1 MHPRHSHLI
10 GLIPVVLL
18 SGACA
23 SAGSAPPTQVAAPVT
38 APPET
43 VRVEVPTPPASVELE
58 PGRFD
63 TGKMWTFENPPL
75 DYFEEEYGFRPD
87 REWLDHVR
95 LASLRL
101 PNCTASFVSADGLV
115 MTNHHCGRESAS
127 AVSAEGEDLLTDG
140 FFALTLADERHVP
153 DLYVDQLVELR
164 DVTDM
169 IEAVVTPM
177 MREDAEMEARQHKQE
192 SVADSASRVLGLD
205 CSVQSLYNG
214 GKYSLYCY
222 KRYDDVRLVF
232 IPELMIGYFGGDPD
246 NFTYPRYVLDVS
258 FFRVYDEDGSPYHP
272 RDYYNWSEAGA
283 TEGEPVFVIGNPGST
298 ERLLTVAQLEYRR
311 EYLEPYIVRLYQ
323 SRSDALEQFM
333 EHHPDQRPK
342 YINEYFSYMNS
353 LKLFKGRLKAL
364 RDPEIMGRKRGF
376 ESNFKKAVQAN
387 PDLNKQYGNLWNEIQ
402 GIREQMATYAATR
415 NGLRYDGPLW
425 SQTLVTAADMFIYA
439 YRTTNTPSD
448 TQLTEMRADI
458 EQRVINTDLDK
469 HFLELQLED
478 AAQWLGEDDPFVR
491 MALAGRTFGEAARA
505 IIDGATAVTD
515 PEQRTTL
522 LDNPAAILNST
533 DPAISLM
540 REALPRF
547 IDAEIKVQQLSQTE
561 DAKAAKLARALFEV
575 KGTALAPDATF
586 TLRIA
591 DGVVAGY
598 EYNGT
603 LAPAQTTF
611 YGLYDRHYSHA
622 GAADWALPDRWLNP
636 PPDFDISTPLDMVHT
651 NDTVGGNSGSPLI
664 NVNGEIVG
672 LLFDGNIES
681 LSGDFIYITE
691 GARSVSVRA
700 EAIVEA
706 LKHVYEAQRIV
717 DELLRN

>member
-1 MHPRHSHLI
+1 MSQRHSRFI

-23 SAGSAPPTQVAAPVT
+23 SAGSAPTTQAAAPVT

-43 VRVEVPTPPASVELE
+43 VLVEVPSPATSVELE

-87 REWLDHVR
+87 QQWLDHVR

-101 PNCTASFVSADGLV
+101 PNCTASFVSGDGLV

-140 FFALTLADERHVP
+140 FFAPTLADERRVP
-153 DLYVDQLVELR
+153 DLYVDQLVELQ
-164 DVTDM
+164 DVTEL
-169 IEAVVTPM
+169 IESAVTPM

-192 SVADSASRVLGLD
+192 SVADSASQALGLD

-272 RDYYNWSEAGA
+272 PDFYAWSEAGA
-283 TEGEPVFVIGNPGST
+283 AEGDPVFVIGNPGST

-333 EHHPDQRPK
+333 QHHPDQRPE
-342 YINEYFSYMNS
+342 YINEYFGYMNS

-364 RDPEIMGRKRGF
+364 QDPAIMGRKRGF
-376 ESNFKKAVQAN
+376 ESNFKKAIQADPN
-387 PDLNKQYGNLWNEIQ
+387 LNRQYGNLWNEIK
-402 GIREQMATYAATR
+402 GIREQMASYAATR

-425 SQTLVTAADMFIYA
+425 SQTLATAADIFIYA
-439 YRTTNTPSD
+439 YRITNTPSD
-448 TQLTEMRADI
+448 PQLSELRSDI
-458 EQRVINTDLDK
+458 EQRAINTDLDK

-478 AAQWLGEDDPFVR
+478 AAEWLGESDSFVR
-491 MALAGRTFGEAARA
+491 MALAGRPVAEAARA
-505 IIDGATAVTD
+505 IIDGATDVTD
-515 PEQRTTL
+515 PGQRAAL
-522 LDNPAAILNST
+522 LDNPTAILNST

-547 IDAEIKVQQLSQTE
+547 IDAEIKVQELSQTE
-561 DAKAAKLARALFEV
+561 DAKAAKLALALFEV
-575 KGTALAPDATF
+575 QGTALAPDATF

-603 LAPAQTTF
+603 LAPARTTF
-611 YGLYDRHYSHA
+611 YGLYNRHYSHA
-622 GAADWALPDRWLNP
+622 GAADWALPGRWLNP
-636 PPDFDISTPLDMVHT
+636 PAEFDMSTPLDMVHT
-651 NDTVGGNSGSPLI
+651 NDTVGGNSGSPLV
-664 NVNGEIVG
+664 NVGGEIVG

-706 LKHVYEAQRIV
+706 LRDMYGAKRIV
-717 DELLRN
+717 DELLQP